1 MHWKAPRLSVIGFS
15 GLATKLSLMTLV
27 GGDEAQIHD
36 GRVATGWDSWMA
48 ARALTWMLEWEEQ
61 MSSRMRQMQSGIH
74 MLRHRA
80 CVQAGWLSDGV
91 GIGDVR
97 FSRAATLCARSSAMF
112 ACACP

>member
-1 MHWKAPRLSVIGFS
+1 
-15 GLATKLSLMTLV
+15 MTLV

>member
-1 MHWKAPRLSVIGFS
+1 
-15 GLATKLSLMTLV
+15 
-27 GGDEAQIHD
+27 
-36 GRVATGWDSWMA
+36 MA
-48 ARALTWMLEWEEQ
+48 ARALTWMLEWDEA

-97 FSRAATLCARSSAMF
+97 ISRAATCTLLCACSSGMF